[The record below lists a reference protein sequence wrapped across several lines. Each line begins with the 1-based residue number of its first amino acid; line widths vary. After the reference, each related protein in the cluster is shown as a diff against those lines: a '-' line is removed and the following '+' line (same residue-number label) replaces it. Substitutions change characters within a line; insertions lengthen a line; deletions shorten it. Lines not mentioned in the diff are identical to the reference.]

1 MTTVKQKITNANQRW
16 HLGRWAMG
24 FFGLLLLL
32 AVLSWAFLPGVVK
45 RIATEEVQQQ
55 IGRKLEM
62 TDIRFSPFRLAL
74 TIEGLSLYEADQRTP
89 AVKVKELVLNLSL
102 ASLFRQALIVD
113 EVRVTEP
120 YVHII
125 RTSGEGYGRYNFSDI
140 LDKIAAMPKSDSQAR
155 FSLANLQVADGKID
169 IDDKV
174 VKEQFKVEAL
184 QIGVP
189 FVSNFPNQVESFVE
203 PMLSAKVNGSNFVLK
218 GRARPFTNSL
228 DTSLAID
235 LDKLDLTQYLPY
247 VPVALPVQIQSAKLS
262 TKLDLIF
269 SRKNAHSE
277 LLLAG
282 DVHLDEVHVNDKTDA
297 PLLKLASLHA
307 QLKQVNVMT
316 AAASISKLE
325 LSAPEIW
332 LDINQQG
339 QLNWASLATPANA
352 STPAIP
358 AKDSKSNNKS
368 AIAPA
373 VAAVSAS
380 STAVSVA
387 KPVAAVQQ
395 LAELQLSKGMLH
407 FRDARHANPAQT
419 VNLKDISLTAR
430 GLSSATDAK
439 AAVFK
444 FALNGE
450 NDESLKLEGEMQPL
464 IGTAKAQLALSSWS
478 LATYQPL
485 LSNYLL
491 ASVSGKFDVNAQLQV
506 QKGLVQVDDLGMK
519 LSQFAIKPKSVDD
532 GSFNLKALTV
542 DKLTL
547 NMESKQVNIGSVL
560 FDGLVTD
567 VRRDEQ
573 AVLNLKKWLKS
584 SAGTSS
590 ISSSASGTSNSSTS
604 VTPTAPV
611 ADIATASKAG
621 TTATAVWKVNLASL
635 DFKDSAVSFNDK
647 FMSPE
652 VKIKLDAFNLH
663 VEKLSS
669 DMSQP
674 VKMNLVTNIG
684 KKSRLSLDAT
694 ASAQLKSISLNLD
707 GQGLPVSALFP
718 YVSPYVNAALTRG
731 RADIKGKLNLNNVL
745 DNSRQINYEGMLA
758 LNDFHLLENGADE
771 DFLEWKNIAMEG
783 ISAQIGG
790 DKQLVTLK
798 KLALNDFYA
807 RAILSAKGKL
817 NIQTILS
824 TKKADAEE
832 GDAAL
837 SAVSAVPATPVAQAD
852 DAAAK
857 PVTSKTATTTIV
869 TVPLPAKPEKANPVV
884 IRIAQTTLKGGNVNF
899 TDNFVKPNYSANL
912 TGVAGTIGAIA
923 SDNPQPAT
931 IELTGKVDDD
941 APLVISGTLNPL
953 SNPVFMDVKA
963 STNGLELTRLTPYA
977 AKYAGYVIEK
987 GKLSMQVAYRI
998 ENQQLQAENDVRL
1011 DQLTFGER
1019 VESPTATKLPVMLA
1033 VALLR
1038 DNQGRIAINLP
1049 ITGSLSDPQFSVGG
1063 IIFKVFVNIITKAVT
1078 SPFALLGS
1086 MFGGGEELAYTEF
1099 LPGQTSLTPA
1109 ATAKLDNLAKA
1120 LKNRSGLKLDIIGR
1134 VEPATDSDGIRQILL
1149 LQKMREL
1156 KWKDVHQKD
1165 RTVKKDDIVI
1175 TDAEK
1180 ARYVEE
1186 VYQAEKFT
1194 KPRNAI
1200 GMAKTLPTAEAE
1212 KMILANTQ
1220 VTPDALRSLAQ
1231 KRADAVRDYLEDV
1244 SGVERERLFLI
1255 APKLS
1260 ADGIKD
1266 KGSPN
1271 RVDFSLK

>member
-1 MTTVKQKITNANQRW
+1 MTTVKQKMTNAIQRW
-16 HLGRWAMG
+16 HLGRWATG
-24 FFGLLLLL
+24 FVGLLLLL
-32 AVLSWAFLPGVVK
+32 AALSWAFLPGLVR

-55 IGRKLEM
+55 IGRKLDM
-62 TDIRFSPFRLAL
+62 GDIRFSPFRLAL
-74 TIEGLSLYEADQRTP
+74 TIEDLNLYEADQRTP

-102 ASLFRQALIVD
+102 ASVFRQALIVD

-125 RTSGEGYGRYNFSDI
+125 RSAGEGYGRYNFSDV
-140 LDKIAAMPKSDSQAR
+140 LDKIAAMPKSDSHAR
-155 FSLANLQVADGKID
+155 FSLANLQVAGGRID

-174 VKEQFKVEAL
+174 VNEQFKVEAL

-247 VPVALPVQIQSAKLS
+247 VPVALPVQIKNAKLS

-269 SRKNAHSE
+269 SRKNTHPE

-282 DVHLDEVHVNDKTDA
+282 DVHLDELHVTDKSDA
-297 PLLKLASLHA
+297 PLLKLGSLHA
-307 QLKQVNVMT
+307 QIKQVNVMT

-339 QLNWASLATPANA
+339 QLNWASLATPA
-352 STPAIP
+352 IP
-358 AKDSKSNNKS
+358 PKDGKSNNKS
-368 AIAPA
+368 AVAPV
-373 VAAVSAS
+373 VAASAAS
-380 STAVSVA
+380 SPAVSVT
-387 KPVAAVQQ
+387 KPVAALQQ
-395 LAELQLSKGMLH
+395 LAELQLSKGILH
-407 FRDARHANPAQT
+407 FRDAKHANPAQT
-419 VNLKDISLTAR
+419 VNLKDISLTAH
-430 GLSSATDAK
+430 GLSSAADAK
-439 AAVFK
+439 AAAFK

-464 IGTAKAQLALSSWS
+464 IGTVKAQLALSSWS

-491 ASVSGKFDVNAQLQV
+491 ASVSGKFDMNAQLQV

-584 SAGTSS
+584 STGA
-590 ISSSASGTSNSSTS
+590 STS
-604 VTPTAPV
+604 VSTAAPATVDSAASTTSAAANSNNAAAV
-611 ADIATASKAG
+611 AT
-621 TTATAVWKVNLASL
+621 WKVYLASL

-647 FMSPE
+647 SMSPE
-652 VKIKLDAFNLH
+652 VKLKLDAFNLH
-663 VEKLSS
+663 AEKLSS

-674 VKMNLVTNIG
+674 VKMTLQTNIG
-684 KKSRLSLDAT
+684 KKSKLSLDAT
-694 ASAQLKSISLNLD
+694 ASAQLKNITMNLD

-718 YVSPYVNAALTRG
+718 YVSPYVNAELTRG
-731 RADIKGKLNLNNVL
+731 RADIKGKLNLNNIL
-745 DNSRQINYEGMLA
+745 DSNRQINYEGVLA

-771 DFLEWKNIAMEG
+771 DFLEWKNISMDG
-783 ISAQIGG
+783 LSAQIGG

-824 TKKADAEE
+824 TKKADMED
-832 GDAAL
+832 GDSAAV
-837 SAVSAVPATPVAQAD
+837 APAAGQTTATAPAD
-852 DAAAK
+852 DATVK

-869 TVPLPAKPEKANPVV
+869 TVPLPAKPEKSNPVV
-884 IRIAQTTLKGGNVNF
+884 IRVSQTTLRGGNINF

-931 IELTGKVDDD
+931 IELNGKVDDD

-963 STNGLELTRLTPYA
+963 SANGLELTRLTPYA

-987 GKLSMQVAYRI
+987 GKLSMQVSYRI

-1019 VESPTATKLPVMLA
+1019 VDSPTATKLPVMLA

-1063 IIFKVFVNIITKAVT
+1063 IIFKVFMNVITKAVT

-1109 ATAKLDNLAKA
+1109 ATTKLDNLAKA
-1120 LKNRSGLKLDIIGR
+1120 LKNRSSLKLDIIGR
-1134 VEPATDSDGIRQILL
+1134 VEPATDADGIRQILL

-1175 TDAEK
+1175 TEAEK
-1180 ARYVEE
+1180 AKYVEE

-1194 KPRNAI
+1194 KPRNPI

-1220 VTPDALRSLAQ
+1220 VTPEALRSLAQ

-1255 APKLS
+1255 APKLN

>member
-1 MTTVKQKITNANQRW
+1 MTTIKQKITNANQRR
-16 HLGRWAMG
+16 HLGRWAA
-24 FFGLLLLL
+24 GLVGLVLLL
-32 AVLSWAFLPGVVK
+32 AALSWAFLPGIVK
-45 RIATEEVQQQ
+45 RIAAEQVQQQ
-55 IGRKLEM
+55 IGRKLDM
-62 TDIRFSPFRLAL
+62 TDIRFSPFKLAL
-74 TIEGLSLYEADQRTP
+74 TIEGLTLYEADQRTA
-89 AVKVKELVLNLSL
+89 AVKVKELVLNLSV

-113 EVRVTEP
+113 EVKLTEP

-125 RTSGEGYGRYNFSDI
+125 RTPGEGYGRYNYSDI
-140 LDKIAAMPKSDSQAR
+140 LEKIAAMPKSESTTR
-155 FSLANLQVADGKID
+155 FSLANLQLAGGRIE

-174 VKEQFKVEAL
+174 VNEQFKIEAL

-203 PMLSAKVNGSNFVLK
+203 PLLSVRVNGSNFVLK

-247 VPVALPVQIQSAKLS
+247 VPVALPVQIQNAKLS

-269 SRKNAHSE
+269 SRKNAHAE

-282 DVHLDEVHVNDKTDA
+282 DVNLDDLHVNDKSDA
-297 PLLKLASLHA
+297 PLLKLGSLHA
-307 QLKQVNVMT
+307 QIKQVNVMT

-325 LSAPEIW
+325 LTSPEIW

-339 QLNWASLATPANA
+339 QLNWASLAAPAN
-352 STPAIP
+352 P
-358 AKDSKSNNKS
+358 AKDGKANNKNTAVSTVAS
-368 AIAPA
+368 ASA
-373 VAAVSAS
+373 SAS
-380 STAVSVA
+380 SSAASMA
-387 KPVAAVQQ
+387 KPVTVLQQ
-395 LAELQLSKGMLH
+395 LAELQLSKGIVH
-407 FRDARHANPAQT
+407 FRDAKHANPAQT
-419 VNLKDISLTAR
+419 VNLKDISFSAH
-430 GLSSATDAK
+430 GLSSSADAK
-439 AAVFK
+439 AAPFK
-444 FALNGE
+444 LALSGE
-450 NDESLKLEGEMQPL
+450 NDESLKLEGEMQAL
-464 IGTAKAQLALSSWS
+464 AGTLKAQLALSSWS

-519 LSQFAIKPKSVDD
+519 LSQFAIKPKSADD
-532 GSFNLKALTV
+532 GIFNLKALTL

-547 NMESKQVNIGSVL
+547 NMESRQVNIGSIL

-567 VRRDEQ
+567 VLRDEQ
-573 AVLNLKKWLKS
+573 AVLNFKKWLKS
-584 SAGTSS
+584 GAGTNQAAPEVASS
-590 ISSSASGTSNSSTS
+590 NAAS
-604 VTPTAPV
+604 
-611 ADIATASKAG
+611 TASAP
-621 TTATAVWKVNLASL
+621 AWKVNLASL

-647 FMSPE
+647 SMSPE
-652 VKIKLDAFNLH
+652 VKIRLDGFNLH
-663 VEKLSS
+663 AEKLSS
-669 DMSQP
+669 DMSQA
-674 VKMNLVTNIG
+674 VKMTLQTNIG
-684 KKSRLSLDAT
+684 KKSKLILDAT
-694 ASAQLKSISLNLD
+694 ASSQLKNISMNLD

-731 RADIKGKLNLNNVL
+731 RADIKGKLNLTNVL
-745 DNSRQINYEGMLA
+745 DSSRQINYEGMLA
-758 LNDFHLLENGADE
+758 LNDFHLLENGAEE
-771 DFLEWKNIAMEG
+771 DFLEWKNISMDG

-790 DKQLVTLK
+790 DKQLVNLK

-832 GDAAL
+832 AE
-837 SAVSAVPATPVAQAD
+837 ATAQATQAD
-852 DAAAK
+852 DAAKA
-857 PVTSKTATTTIV
+857 VTSKTATSTIV
-869 TVPLPAKPEKANPVV
+869 TVPLPAKVEKANPLA
-884 IRIAQTTLKGGNVNF
+884 IRIAQTTLKGGNINF
-899 TDNFVKPNYSANL
+899 TDNFVKPNYTANL

-923 SDNPQPAT
+923 SDNPQPAS

-941 APLVISGTLNPL
+941 APLLISGALNPL
-953 SNPVFMDVKA
+953 SNPIFMDVKA
-963 STNGLELTRLTPYA
+963 SANGLELTRLTPYA

-987 GKLSMQVAYRI
+987 GKLSMQVSYRI

-1011 DQLTFGER
+1011 DQLTFGEK
-1019 VESPTATKLPVMLA
+1019 VDSPTATKLPVMLA

-1038 DNQGRIAINLP
+1038 DNQGRININLP

-1063 IIFKVFVNIITKAVT
+1063 IIFKVFMNVITKAVT

-1099 LPGQTSLTPA
+1099 LPGQTSLTPE

-1120 LKNRSGLKLDIIGR
+1120 LKSRSALKLDIIGR

-1165 RTVKKDDIVI
+1165 RTIKKEEIVI
-1175 TDAEK
+1175 TDTEK
-1180 ARYVEE
+1180 AKYVEE

-1200 GMAKTLPTAEAE
+1200 GLAKTLPTAEAE

-1231 KRADAVRDYLEDV
+1231 KRADNVRDYLEDV
-1244 SGVERERLFLI
+1244 SGIERERLFLI
-1255 APKLS
+1255 APRLN

-1266 KGSPN
+1266 KGSPS

>member
-1 MTTVKQKITNANQRW
+1 MTTIKQKITNASQRW
-16 HLGRWAMG
+16 HLGRWAA
-24 FFGLLLLL
+24 GLVGLVLLL
-32 AVLSWAFLPGVVK
+32 AALSWAFLPGVVK
-45 RIATEEVQQQ
+45 RIAAEQVQQQ
-55 IGRKLEM
+55 IGRKLDM
-62 TDIRFSPFRLAL
+62 TDIRFSPFKLAL
-74 TIEGLSLYEADQRTP
+74 TIEGLTLYEADQRTA

-102 ASLFRQALIVD
+102 ASVFRQALIVD
-113 EVRVTEP
+113 EVKLTEP

-125 RTSGEGYGRYNFSDI
+125 RTPGEGYGRYNYSDI
-140 LDKIAAMPKSDSQAR
+140 LEKIAAMPKSESTTR
-155 FSLANLQVADGKID
+155 FSLANLQLAGGRIE

-174 VKEQFKVEAL
+174 VNEQFKIEAL

-203 PMLSAKVNGSNFVLK
+203 PLLSAKVNGSNFVLK

-247 VPVALPVQIQSAKLS
+247 VPVALPVQIQNVKLS

-269 SRKNAHSE
+269 SRKNAHAE

-282 DVHLDEVHVNDKTDA
+282 DVNLDDLHVNDKSDA
-297 PLLKLASLHA
+297 PLLKLGSLHA
-307 QLKQVNVMT
+307 QIKQVNVMT

-325 LSAPEIW
+325 LTSPEIW

-339 QLNWASLATPANA
+339 QLNWASLAAPAN
-352 STPAIP
+352 P
-358 AKDSKSNNKS
+358 AKDGKANSKNT
-368 AIAPA
+368 AVPA
-373 VAAVSAS
+373 VASASASAS
-380 STAVSVA
+380 SSAANAA
-387 KPVAAVQQ
+387 KPVTVLQQ
-395 LAELQLSKGMLH
+395 LAELQLSKGIVH
-407 FRDARHANPAQT
+407 FRDAKHANPAQM
-419 VNLKDISLTAR
+419 VNLKEISFSAH
-430 GLSSATDAK
+430 GLSSSTDAK
-439 AAVFK
+439 AAPFK
-444 FALNGE
+444 LALSGE
-450 NDESLKLEGEMQPL
+450 NDESLKLEGEVQAL
-464 IGTAKAQLALSSWS
+464 AGTLKAQLALNSWS

-519 LSQFAIKPKSVDD
+519 LSQFAIKPKSADD
-532 GSFNLKALTV
+532 GIFNLKALTL

-547 NMESKQVNIGSVL
+547 NMESRQVNIGSIL

-567 VRRDEQ
+567 VLRDEQ
-573 AVLNLKKWLKS
+573 AVLNFKKWLKS
-584 SAGTSS
+584 GAGT
-590 ISSSASGTSNSSTS
+590 NQ
-604 VTPTAPV
+604 TAPEV
-611 ADIATASKAG
+611 TGNNAASTASAP
-621 TTATAVWKVNLASL
+621 AWKVNLASL

-647 FMSPE
+647 SMSPE
-652 VKIKLDAFNLH
+652 VKIRLDGFNLH
-663 VEKLSS
+663 AEKLSS
-669 DMSQP
+669 DMSQA
-674 VKMNLVTNIG
+674 VKMTLQTNIG
-684 KKSRLSLDAT
+684 KKSKLILDAT
-694 ASAQLKSISLNLD
+694 ASSQLKNISMNLD

-731 RADIKGKLNLNNVL
+731 RADIKGKLNLTNVL
-745 DNSRQINYEGMLA
+745 DSSRQINYEGMLA
-758 LNDFHLLENGADE
+758 LNDFHLLENGAEE
-771 DFLEWKNIAMEG
+771 DFLEWKNISMDG

-790 DKQLVTLK
+790 DKQLVNLK

-832 GDAAL
+832 AE
-837 SAVSAVPATPVAQAD
+837 ATAHATQAD
-852 DAAAK
+852 DAAKA
-857 PVTSKTATTTIV
+857 VTSKTATSTIV
-869 TVPLPAKPEKANPVV
+869 TVPLPAKVEKANSVA
-884 IRIAQTTLKGGNVNF
+884 IRIAQTTLKGGNINF
-899 TDNFVKPNYSANL
+899 TDNFVKPNYTANL

-923 SDNPQPAT
+923 SDNPQPAS

-941 APLVISGTLNPL
+941 APLLISGALNPL
-953 SNPVFMDVKA
+953 SNPIFMDVKA
-963 STNGLELTRLTPYA
+963 SANGLELTRLTPYA

-987 GKLSMQVAYRI
+987 GKLSMQVSYRI

-1011 DQLTFGER
+1011 DQLTFGEK
-1019 VESPTATKLPVMLA
+1019 VDSPTATKLPVMLA

-1038 DNQGRIAINLP
+1038 DNQGRININLP

-1063 IIFKVFVNIITKAVT
+1063 IIFKVFMNVITKAVT

-1099 LPGQTSLTPA
+1099 LAGQTILTPE

-1120 LKNRSGLKLDIIGR
+1120 LKSRSALKLDIIGR

-1165 RTVKKDDIVI
+1165 RTIKKEDIVI

-1180 ARYVEE
+1180 AKYVEE

-1200 GMAKTLPTAEAE
+1200 GLAKTLPTAEAE

-1231 KRADAVRDYLEDV
+1231 KRADNVRDYLEDV
-1244 SGVERERLFLI
+1244 SGIERERLFLI
-1255 APKLS
+1255 APRLN

-1266 KGSPN
+1266 KGSPS

>member
-1 MTTVKQKITNANQRW
+1 MTIIRQKITNASQRW
-16 HLGRWAMG
+16 HLGRWAA
-24 FFGLLLLL
+24 GLVGLVLLL
-32 AVLSWAFLPGVVK
+32 AALSWAFLPGVVK
-45 RIATEEVQQQ
+45 RIAAEQVQQQ
-55 IGRKLEM
+55 IGRKLDM
-62 TDIRFSPFRLAL
+62 ADIRFSPFKLAL
-74 TIEGLSLYEADQRTP
+74 TIEGLTLYEADQRTP
-89 AVKVKELVLNLSL
+89 AVKARELVLNLSL

-125 RTSGEGYGRYNFSDI
+125 RTPGEGYGRYNYSDI
-140 LDKIAAMPKSDSQAR
+140 LEKIAVMPKSESTTR
-155 FSLANLQVADGKID
+155 FSLANLQLASGRIE

-174 VKEQFKVEAL
+174 VNEQFKIEAL

-203 PMLSAKVNGSNFVLK
+203 PLLSAKVNGSNFVLK

-247 VPVALPVQIQSAKLS
+247 VPVALPVKVQNAKLS

-269 SRKNAHSE
+269 SRKNAHAE

-282 DVHLDEVHVNDKTDA
+282 DVNLDDLHVNDKSDA
-297 PLLKLASLHA
+297 PLLKLGSLHA
-307 QLKQVNVMT
+307 QIKQVNVMT

-325 LSAPEIW
+325 LTSPEIW

-339 QLNWASLATPANA
+339 QLNWASLATPPA
-352 STPAIP
+352 SATPS
-358 AKDSKSNNKS
+358 KDSKTNTKNKAVPVTGSTAS
-368 AIAPA
+368 A
-373 VAAVSAS
+373 AS
-380 STAVSVA
+380 STAVSTA
-387 KPVAAVQQ
+387 KPVAALQQ
-395 LAELQLSKGMLH
+395 LAELQLSKGILH
-407 FRDARHANPAQT
+407 FRDAKHANPAQT
-419 VNLKDISLTAR
+419 INLKDISLSAR
-430 GLSSATDAK
+430 GLSSAADAK

-444 FALNGE
+444 FALSGE
-450 NDESLKLEGEMQPL
+450 NDESLKLEGETQPL
-464 IGTAKAQLALSSWS
+464 NGTVKAQLALSSWS

-485 LSNYLL
+485 LNNYLL

-519 LSQFAIKPKSVDD
+519 LSQFAIKPKSADD
-532 GSFNLKALTV
+532 GSFNLKALAI

-547 NMESKQVNIGSVL
+547 SMENRQVNIGSVL
-560 FDGLVTD
+560 FDGLVSD

-573 AVLNLKKWLKS
+573 AVLNFKKWLKS
-584 SAGTSS
+584 GAGTNQ
-590 ISSSASGTSNSSTS
+590 AAPEVAGSN
-604 VTPTAPV
+604 VANAATAP
-611 ADIATASKAG
+611 A
-621 TTATAVWKVNLASL
+621 WKFNLASL

-647 FMSPE
+647 SMSPE
-652 VKIKLDAFNLH
+652 VKIRLDGFNLH
-663 VEKLSS
+663 AEKLNS
-669 DMSQP
+669 DMSQA
-674 VKMNLVTNIG
+674 VKMTLQTNIG
-684 KKSRLSLDAT
+684 KKSKLSLDAT
-694 ASAQLKSISLNLD
+694 ASSQLKNISMNLD

-731 RADIKGKLNLNNVL
+731 RADIRGKLNLINVL
-745 DNSRQINYEGMLA
+745 DSSRQINYEGMLA
-758 LNDFHLLENGADE
+758 LNDFHLLENGAEE
-771 DFLEWKNIAMEG
+771 DFLEWKNISMDG
-783 ISAQIGG
+783 VSAQIGG
-790 DKQLVTLK
+790 DKQLVNLK

-832 GDAAL
+832 AE
-837 SAVSAVPATPVAQAD
+837 ATAQATQAD
-852 DAAAK
+852 DAAKA
-857 PVTSKTATTTIV
+857 VTSKTATSTIV
-869 TVPLPAKPEKANPVV
+869 TVPLPAKVEKANPLA
-884 IRIAQTTLKGGNVNF
+884 IRIAQTTLKGGNINF
-899 TDNFVKPNYSANL
+899 TDNFVKPNYTANL

-953 SNPVFMDVKA
+953 SNPIFMDVKA
-963 STNGLELTRLTPYA
+963 SANGLELTRLTPYA
-977 AKYAGYVIEK
+977 AKYAGYAIEK
-987 GKLSMQVAYRI
+987 GKLSMQVSYRI

-1019 VESPTATKLPVMLA
+1019 VDSPTATKLPVMLA

-1038 DNQGRIAINLP
+1038 DNQGRININLP
-1049 ITGSLSDPQFSVGG
+1049 ISGSLSDPQFSVGG
-1063 IIFKVFVNIITKAVT
+1063 IIFKVFMNVITKAVT

-1099 LPGQTSLTPA
+1099 LPGQTSLTPE

-1120 LKNRSGLKLDIIGR
+1120 LKNRSALKLDIIGR
-1134 VEPATDSDGIRQILL
+1134 VEPATDGDGIRQLLL

-1165 RTVKKDDIVI
+1165 RTVKKEDIVI
-1175 TDAEK
+1175 SDTEK
-1180 ARYVEE
+1180 AKYIEE

-1200 GMAKTLPTAEAE
+1200 GLAKTLPTAEAE

-1231 KRADAVRDYLEDV
+1231 KRADNVRDYLEDV

-1255 APKLS
+1255 APKLN

>member
-1 MTTVKQKITNANQRW
+1 MTTIKQKITNANQRW
-16 HLGRWAMG
+16 HLGRWAA
-24 FFGLLLLL
+24 GLVGLVLLL
-32 AVLSWAFLPGVVK
+32 AALSWAFLPGVVK
-45 RIATEEVQQQ
+45 RIAAEQVQQQ
-55 IGRKLEM
+55 IGRKLDM
-62 TDIRFSPFRLAL
+62 ADIRFSPFKLAL
-74 TIEGLSLYEADQRTP
+74 TIEGLTLYEADQRTP
-89 AVKVKELVLNLSL
+89 AVKVRELVLNLSL
-102 ASLFRQALIVD
+102 ASAFRQALIVD
-113 EVRVTEP
+113 EVRLTEP

-125 RTSGEGYGRYNFSDI
+125 RTPGEGYGRYNYSDI
-140 LDKIAAMPKSDSQAR
+140 LEKIAAMPKSESTTR
-155 FSLANLQVADGKID
+155 FSLANLQLAGGRIE

-174 VKEQFKVEAL
+174 VNEQFKIEAL

-203 PMLSAKVNGSNFVLK
+203 PLLSAKVNGSNFVLK

-247 VPVALPVQIQSAKLS
+247 VPVALPVKVQNAKLS

-269 SRKNAHSE
+269 SRKNAHAE

-282 DVHLDEVHVNDKTDA
+282 DVNLDDLHVNDKSDA
-297 PLLKLASLHA
+297 PLLKLGSLHA
-307 QLKQVNVMT
+307 QIKQVNVMT

-325 LSAPEIW
+325 LTSPEIW

-339 QLNWASLATPANA
+339 QLNWASLTTPPAPATSSKVGKTNTKSKEVPVTA
-352 STPAIP
+352 STA
-358 AKDSKSNNKS
+358 S
-368 AIAPA
+368 
-373 VAAVSAS
+373 VAS
-380 STAVSVA
+380 STSVSAA
-387 KPVAAVQQ
+387 KPAAALQQ
-395 LAELQLSKGMLH
+395 LAELQLSKGILH
-407 FRDARHANPAQT
+407 FRDAKHANPAQT
-419 VNLKDISLTAR
+419 VNLKDISLNAR
-430 GLSSATDAK
+430 GLSSAADAK

-444 FALNGE
+444 FALSGE

-464 IGTAKAQLALSSWS
+464 NGTVKAQLALSAWS

-519 LSQFAIKPKSVDD
+519 LSQFAIKPKSADD

-547 NMESKQVNIGSVL
+547 NMESRQVNIGSVL

-567 VRRDEQ
+567 VRRDEK
-573 AVLNLKKWLKS
+573 AVLNLNKWLKS
-584 SAGTSS
+584 SANANVGTSATVPAVVDNVPA
-590 ISSSASGTSNSSTS
+590 SSAS
-604 VTPTAPV
+604 AV
-611 ADIATASKAG
+611 A
-621 TTATAVWKVNLASL
+621 TTDWKVKLSSL

-647 FMSPE
+647 SMSPE
-652 VKIKLDAFNLH
+652 VKLRLDAFNLH
-663 VEKLSS
+663 AEKLSS

-674 VKMNLVTNIG
+674 VRMTLQTNIG
-684 KKSRLSLDAT
+684 KKSKLSLDAT
-694 ASAQLKSISLNLD
+694 ANPQLKNIMVNLD
-707 GQGLPVSALFP
+707 GQALPVSALFP

-731 RADIKGKLNLNNVL
+731 RADIKGKLSLINAL
-745 DNSRQINYEGMLA
+745 DNNRQINYEGMLA
-758 LNDFHLLENGADE
+758 LNDFHLLENGAEE

-790 DKQLVTLK
+790 EKQLVTLK
-798 KLALNDFYA
+798 KLVLNDFYA
-807 RAILSAKGKL
+807 RAILSSKGKL

-832 GDAAL
+832 AEASVAA
-837 SAVSAVPATPVAQAD
+837 PTPVAQAD

-857 PVTSKTATTTIV
+857 PVISKTATTTIV
-869 TVPLPAKPEKANPVV
+869 TVPLPAKVEKTNPVV
-884 IRIAQTTLKGGNVNF
+884 IRVAQTTLSGGNINF
-899 TDNFVKPNYSANL
+899 TDNFVKPNYTANL

-923 SDNPQPAT
+923 SDNPQAAT

-953 SNPVFMDVKA
+953 SNPIFMDVKA
-963 STNGLELTRLTPYA
+963 SANGLELTRLTPYA
-977 AKYAGYVIEK
+977 AKYAGYIIEK
-987 GKLSMQVAYRI
+987 GKLSMQVSYRI

-1019 VESPTATKLPVMLA
+1019 VDSPTATKLPVMLA

-1038 DNQGRIAINLP
+1038 DNQGRISINLP

-1063 IIFKVFVNIITKAVT
+1063 IIFKVFMNVITKAVT

-1099 LPGQTSLTPA
+1099 LPGQTALTPA
-1109 ATAKLDNLAKA
+1109 TTAKLDSLAKA
-1120 LKNRSGLKLDIIGR
+1120 LKNRAGLKLDIIGR
-1134 VEPATDSDGIRQILL
+1134 VEPVSDADGIRQLL
-1149 LQKMREL
+1149 LMQKMREL
-1156 KWKDVHQKD
+1156 KWKEVHQKD
-1165 RTVKKDDIVI
+1165 RNIKKDDISI
-1175 TDAEK
+1175 SDAERAK
-1180 ARYVEE
+1180 YVED
-1186 VYQAEKFT
+1186 VYQAEKFI

-1200 GMAKTLPTAEAE
+1200 GLAKTLPTAEAE

-1244 SGVERERLFLI
+1244 AGIERDRLFLI
-1255 APKLS
+1255 APRLS
-1260 ADGIKD
+1260 SDGIKD

>member
-1 MTTVKQKITNANQRW
+1 MTTIKQKITNANQRW
-16 HLGRWAMG
+16 HLGRWAAG
-24 FFGLLLLL
+24 FAGLLLLL
-32 AVLSWAFLPGVVK
+32 IVLSWAFLPGIVK
-45 RIATEEVQQQ
+45 RIAAEQVQQQ
-55 IGRKLEM
+55 IGRKLDM
-62 TDIRFSPFRLAL
+62 VDIRFSPFKLAL
-74 TIEGLSLYEADQRTP
+74 TIEGLTLYEADQRTP
-89 AVKVKELVLNLSL
+89 AVKARELVLNLSL

-113 EVRVTEP
+113 EVKLTEP

-125 RTSGEGYGRYNFSDI
+125 RTPGEGYGRYNFSDI
-140 LDKIAAMPKSDSQAR
+140 LEKIAAMPKSESTTR
-155 FSLANLQVADGKID
+155 FSLANLQLAGGRIE

-174 VKEQFKVEAL
+174 VNEQFKIEAL

-203 PMLSAKVNGSNFVLK
+203 PLLSAKVNGANFVLK
-218 GRARPFTNSL
+218 GRAKPFTSSL

-247 VPVALPVQIQSAKLS
+247 IPVALPVQIQNAKLS

-269 SRKNAHSE
+269 SRKNAHPE

-282 DVHLDEVHVNDKTDA
+282 DVHLDELHVNDKSDA
-297 PLLKLASLHA
+297 PLLKLGSLHA
-307 QLKQVNVMT
+307 QIKQVNVMT

-339 QLNWASLATPANA
+339 QLNWASLAAPA
-352 STPAIP
+352 SP
-358 AKDSKSNNKS
+358 AKNGKANTKN
-368 AIAPA
+368 AAAPA
-373 VAAVSAS
+373 VSAVVGASASAS
-380 STAVSVA
+380 SSAAGVA
-387 KPVAAVQQ
+387 KPVTVLQQ
-395 LAELQLSKGMLH
+395 LAELQLSKGIVH
-407 FRDARHANPAQT
+407 FRDAKHANPAQT
-419 VNLKDISLTAR
+419 VNLKDISLTAH
-430 GLSSATDAK
+430 GLSSSADAK
-439 AAVFK
+439 AAPFK
-444 FALNGE
+444 LALSGE
-450 NDESLKLEGEMQPL
+450 NDESLKLEGDMQAL
-464 IGTAKAQLALSSWS
+464 AGTLKAQLALSSWS

-519 LSQFAIKPKSVDD
+519 LSQFAIKPKSADD
-532 GSFNLKALTV
+532 GSFNLKALAI

-547 NMESKQVNIGSVL
+547 SMENRQVNIGSVL
-560 FDGLVTD
+560 FDGLVSD

-573 AVLNLKKWLKS
+573 AVMNFKKWVKS
-584 SAGTSS
+584 GAGTNQA
-590 ISSSASGTSNSSTS
+590 ASETAGSN
-604 VTPTAPV
+604 A
-611 ADIATASKAG
+611 AS
-621 TTATAVWKVNLASL
+621 TATAPAWKVNLASL
-635 DFKDSAVSFNDK
+635 DFRDSAVSFNDK
-647 FMSPE
+647 SMSPE
-652 VKIKLDAFNLH
+652 VKIRLDGFNLH
-663 VEKLSS
+663 AEKLSS
-669 DMSQP
+669 DMSQA
-674 VKMNLVTNIG
+674 VKMTLQTNIG
-684 KKSRLSLDAT
+684 KKSKLSLDAS
-694 ASAQLKSISLNLD
+694 ASSQLKNINMNLD

-731 RADIKGKLNLNNVL
+731 RADIKGKLSLINVL
-745 DNSRQINYEGMLA
+745 DSSRQINYEGMLA
-758 LNDFHLLENGADE
+758 LNDFHLLENGAEE
-771 DFLEWKNIAMEG
+771 DFLEWKNISMDG

-790 DKQLVTLK
+790 DKQLVNLK

-832 GDAAL
+832 AEATQAAQ
-837 SAVSAVPATPVAQAD
+837 SD
-852 DAAAK
+852 DTAK
-857 PVTSKTATTTIV
+857 AVTSKTATSTIV
-869 TVPLPAKPEKANPVV
+869 TVPLPAKVEKANPVA
-884 IRIAQTTLKGGNVNF
+884 IRIAQTTLKGGNINF
-899 TDNFVKPNYSANL
+899 TDNFVKPNYTANL

-953 SNPVFMDVKA
+953 SNPIFMDVKA
-963 STNGLELTRLTPYA
+963 SANGLELTRLTPYA
-977 AKYAGYVIEK
+977 AKYAGYAIEK
-987 GKLSMQVAYRI
+987 GKLSMQVSYRI

-1019 VESPTATKLPVMLA
+1019 VDSPTATKLPVMLA

-1038 DNQGRIAINLP
+1038 DNQGRININLP
-1049 ITGSLSDPQFSVGG
+1049 ISGSLSDPQFSVGG
-1063 IIFKVFVNIITKAVT
+1063 IIFKVFMNVITKAVT

-1099 LPGQTSLTPA
+1099 LPGQTSLTPE

-1120 LKNRSGLKLDIIGR
+1120 LKNRSALKLDIIGR
-1134 VEPATDSDGIRQILL
+1134 VEPATDGDGIRQLLL

-1165 RTVKKDDIVI
+1165 RTVKKEDIVI
-1175 TDAEK
+1175 SDTEK
-1180 ARYVEE
+1180 AKYIEE

-1200 GMAKTLPTAEAE
+1200 GLAKTLPTAEAE

-1231 KRADAVRDYLEDV
+1231 KRADNVRDYLEDV

-1255 APKLS
+1255 APKLN

>member
-1 MTTVKQKITNANQRW
+1 MTTIKQKITNANQRW
-16 HLGRWAMG
+16 HLGRWAA
-24 FFGLLLLL
+24 GLAGLVLLL
-32 AVLSWAFLPGVVK
+32 AALSWAFLPGVVK
-45 RIATEEVQQQ
+45 RIAAEQVQQQ
-55 IGRKLEM
+55 IGRKLDM
-62 TDIRFSPFRLAL
+62 TDIRFSPFKLAL
-74 TIEGLSLYEADQRTP
+74 TIEGLTLYEADQRTA

-102 ASLFRQALIVD
+102 ASVFRQALIVD
-113 EVRVTEP
+113 EVKLTEP

-125 RTSGEGYGRYNFSDI
+125 RTPGEGYGRYNFSDI
-140 LDKIAAMPKSDSQAR
+140 LEKIAAMPKSESTAR
-155 FSLANLQVADGKID
+155 FSLANLQLAGGRIE

-174 VKEQFKVEAL
+174 VNEQFKIEAL

-203 PMLSAKVNGSNFVLK
+203 PLLSAKVNGANFVLK

-247 VPVALPVQIQSAKLS
+247 VPVALPVQIQNAKLS

-269 SRKNAHSE
+269 SRKNAHAE

-282 DVHLDEVHVNDKTDA
+282 DVHLDELHIYDKADA
-297 PLLKLASLHA
+297 PLLKLGSLHA
-307 QLKQVNVMT
+307 QIKQVNVMT

-325 LSAPEIW
+325 LSSPEIW

-339 QLNWASLATPANA
+339 QLNWASLAAPT
-352 STPAIP
+352 SP
-358 AKDSKSNNKS
+358 AKDGKANNKNT
-368 AIAPA
+368 AVPA
-373 VAAVSAS
+373 VASASASAS
-380 STAVSVA
+380 SSAANVA
-387 KPVAAVQQ
+387 KPVTVLQQ
-395 LAELQLSKGMLH
+395 LAELQLSKGIVH
-407 FRDARHANPAQT
+407 FRDAKHANPAQT
-419 VNLKDISLTAR
+419 VNLKEISFSAH
-430 GLSSATDAK
+430 GLSSSADAK
-439 AAVFK
+439 AAPFK
-444 FALNGE
+444 LALSGE
-450 NDESLKLEGEMQPL
+450 NDESLKLEGEMQAL
-464 IGTAKAQLALSSWS
+464 AGTLKAQLALSSWS

-519 LSQFAIKPKSVDD
+519 LSQFAIKPKSADD
-532 GSFNLKALTV
+532 GIFNLKALAI

-547 NMESKQVNIGSVL
+547 NMESRQINIGSIL
-560 FDGLVTD
+560 FDSLVTD
-567 VRRDEQ
+567 VLRDEQ
-573 AVLNLKKWLKS
+573 AVLNFKKWFKS
-584 SAGTSS
+584 GAGTNQAAPEVAGGNA
-590 ISSSASGTSNSSTS
+590 AS
-604 VTPTAPV
+604 
-611 ADIATASKAG
+611 
-621 TTATAVWKVNLASL
+621 TATAPAWKVNLASL

-647 FMSPE
+647 SMSPE
-652 VKIKLDAFNLH
+652 VKIRLDGFNLH
-663 VEKLSS
+663 AEKLSS
-669 DMSQP
+669 DMSQA
-674 VKMNLVTNIG
+674 VKMTLQTNIG
-684 KKSRLSLDAT
+684 KKSKLILDAT
-694 ASAQLKSISLNLD
+694 ASSQLKNISMNMD

-731 RADIKGKLNLNNVL
+731 RADIKGKLNLTNVL
-745 DNSRQINYEGMLA
+745 DSSRQINYEGMLA
-758 LNDFHLLENGADE
+758 LNDFHLLENGAEE
-771 DFLEWKNIAMEG
+771 DFLEWKNISMDG

-832 GDAAL
+832 AE
-837 SAVSAVPATPVAQAD
+837 ATAQATQAD
-852 DAAAK
+852 DAAKA
-857 PVTSKTATTTIV
+857 VTSKTATSTIV
-869 TVPLPAKPEKANPVV
+869 TVPLPAKVEKANPLA
-884 IRIAQTTLKGGNVNF
+884 IRIAQTTLKGGNINF
-899 TDNFVKPNYSANL
+899 TDNFVKPNYTANL

-923 SDNPQPAT
+923 SDNPQPAS

-941 APLVISGTLNPL
+941 APLLISGALNPL
-953 SNPVFMDVKA
+953 SNPIFMDVKA
-963 STNGLELTRLTPYA
+963 SANGLELTRLTPYA

-987 GKLSMQVAYRI
+987 GKLSMQVSYRI

-1011 DQLTFGER
+1011 DQLTFGEK
-1019 VESPTATKLPVMLA
+1019 VDSPTATKLPVMLA

-1038 DNQGRIAINLP
+1038 DNQGRININLP

-1063 IIFKVFVNIITKAVT
+1063 IIFKVFMNVITKAVT

-1099 LPGQTSLTPA
+1099 LPGQTSLTPE

-1120 LKNRSGLKLDIIGR
+1120 LKNRSALKLDIIGR

-1156 KWKDVHQKD
+1156 KWKNVHQKD
-1165 RTVKKDDIVI
+1165 RTIKKEDIVI
-1175 TDAEK
+1175 TEAEK
-1180 ARYVEE
+1180 AKYVEE

-1200 GMAKTLPTAEAE
+1200 GLAKTLPTAEAE

-1231 KRADAVRDYLEDV
+1231 KRADNVRDYLEDV
-1244 SGVERERLFLI
+1244 SGIERERLFLI
-1255 APKLS
+1255 APRLN

-1266 KGSPN
+1266 KGSPT

>member
-1 MTTVKQKITNANQRW
+1 MTTIKQKITNANQSW
-16 HLGRWAMG
+16 HLGRWAA
-24 FFGLLLLL
+24 GLVGLVFLL
-32 AVLSWAFLPGVVK
+32 AALSWVFLPGIVK
-45 RIATEEVQQQ
+45 RVAAEQVQQQ
-55 IGRKLEM
+55 IGRKLDM
-62 TDIRFSPFRLAL
+62 ADIRFSPFKLAL
-74 TIEGLSLYEADQRTP
+74 TIDGLTLYEADQRTP
-89 AVKVKELVLNLSL
+89 AVKVRELVLNLSL

-113 EVRVTEP
+113 EVMLTEP

-125 RTSGEGYGRYNFSDI
+125 RTPGEGYGRYNFSDI
-140 LDKIAAMPKSDSQAR
+140 LEKIAAMPKSESTAR
-155 FSLANLQVADGKID
+155 FSLANLQLAGGRIE

-174 VKEQFKVEAL
+174 VNEQFKIEAL

-218 GRARPFTNSL
+218 GRAKPFTNSL

-247 VPVALPVQIQSAKLS
+247 VPVALPVQIQNAKLS

-269 SRKNAHSE
+269 SRKNAHAE

-282 DVHLDEVHVNDKTDA
+282 DVHLDELHVNDKSDA
-297 PLLKLASLHA
+297 PLLKLVSLHA
-307 QLKQVNVMT
+307 QIKQVNVMT

-325 LSAPEIW
+325 LSSPEIW

-339 QLNWASLATPANA
+339 QLNWASLVTPATP
-352 STPAIP
+352 P
-358 AKDSKSNNKS
+358 KDSKSNNKS
-368 AIAPA
+368 AVNKNSVTPV
-373 VAAVSAS
+373 VATASSAAS
-380 STAVSVA
+380 STAVSAA
-387 KPVAAVQQ
+387 KPVAALQQ
-395 LAELQLSKGMLH
+395 LAELQLSKGVLH
-407 FRDARHANPAQT
+407 FRDTKHANPAQT

-430 GLSSATDAK
+430 GLSSAADAK
-439 AAVFK
+439 AAAFK
-444 FALNGE
+444 FALSGE

-464 IGTAKAQLALSSWS
+464 RGTVKAQLALSSWS

-491 ASVSGKFDVNAQLQV
+491 ASVSGKFDANAQLQV

-519 LSQFAIKPKSVDD
+519 LSQFAIKPKSADD
-532 GSFNLKALTV
+532 GSFNLKALIV

-547 NMESKQVNIGSVL
+547 NMESRQVNIGSVL

-573 AVLNLKKWLKS
+573 SVLNLKKWLKS
-584 SAGTSS
+584 SASS
-590 ISSSASGTSNSSTS
+590 YTSTS
-604 VTPTAPV
+604 AAAPAAVDSAVASAVTSA
-611 ADIATASKAG
+611 AT
-621 TTATAVWKVNLASL
+621 TTSIPVWKINLSSL

-647 FMSPE
+647 SMSPE
-652 VKIKLDAFNLH
+652 VKLKLAAFNLH
-663 VEKLSS
+663 AEKLSS

-674 VKMNLVTNIG
+674 VKMTLQTNIG
-684 KKSRLSLDAT
+684 KKSKLSLDAT
-694 ASAQLKSISLNLD
+694 ASSQLKNISMNLD

-731 RADIKGKLNLNNVL
+731 RVDIKGKLNLNNVL
-745 DNSRQINYEGMLA
+745 DSNRQINYEGMLA
-758 LNDFHLLENGADE
+758 LNDFHLLENGAEE
-771 DFLEWKNIAMEG
+771 DFLEWKNIAMDG

-824 TKKADAEE
+824 STKKADAEE
-832 GDAAL
+832 AEAA
-837 SAVSAVPATPVAQAD
+837 ATATSPVAQAD

-857 PVTSKTATTTIV
+857 AVTSKTATTNIV
-869 TVPLPAKPEKANPVV
+869 TVPLPAKPEKNNPVV
-884 IRIAQTTLKGGNVNF
+884 IRIAQTTLKGGNINF
-899 TDNFVKPNYSANL
+899 TDNFVKPNYTANL

-941 APLVISGTLNPL
+941 APLVISGSLNPL
-953 SNPVFMDVKA
+953 ASPMFMDVKA
-963 STNGLELTRLTPYA
+963 SANGLELTRLTPYA

-987 GKLSMQVAYRI
+987 GKLSMQVSYRI

-1019 VESPTATKLPVMLA
+1019 VDSPTATKLPVMLA

-1063 IIFKVFVNIITKAVT
+1063 IIFKVFMNVITKAVT

-1109 ATAKLDNLAKA
+1109 ATAKLDSLAKA
-1120 LKNRSGLKLDIIGR
+1120 LKNRSALKLDIIGR
-1134 VEPATDSDGIRQILL
+1134 VEPATDADGIRQILL

-1165 RTVKKDDIVI
+1165 RTIKKEDIVI

-1180 ARYVEE
+1180 AKYVEE

-1200 GMAKTLPTAEAE
+1200 GLAKTLPTAEAE

-1231 KRADAVRDYLEDV
+1231 KRSDTVRDYLEDV
-1244 SGVERERLFLI
+1244 SGIERERLFLI
-1255 APKLS
+1255 APRLN

>member
-1 MTTVKQKITNANQRW
+1 
-16 HLGRWAMG
+16 
-24 FFGLLLLL
+24 
-32 AVLSWAFLPGVVK
+32 
-45 RIATEEVQQQ
+45 
-55 IGRKLEM
+55 
-62 TDIRFSPFRLAL
+62 
-74 TIEGLSLYEADQRTP
+74 
-89 AVKVKELVLNLSL
+89 
-102 ASLFRQALIVD
+102 
-113 EVRVTEP
+113 
-120 YVHII
+120 
-125 RTSGEGYGRYNFSDI
+125 
-140 LDKIAAMPKSDSQAR
+140 
-155 FSLANLQVADGKID
+155 
-169 IDDKV
+169 
-174 VKEQFKVEAL
+174 
-184 QIGVP
+184 
-189 FVSNFPNQVESFVE
+189 
-203 PMLSAKVNGSNFVLK
+203 
-218 GRARPFTNSL
+218 
-228 DTSLAID
+228 
-235 LDKLDLTQYLPY
+235 
-247 VPVALPVQIQSAKLS
+247 
-262 TKLDLIF
+262 
-269 SRKNAHSE
+269 
-277 LLLAG
+277 
-282 DVHLDEVHVNDKTDA
+282 
-297 PLLKLASLHA
+297 
-307 QLKQVNVMT
+307 
-316 AAASISKLE
+316 
-325 LSAPEIW
+325 
-332 LDINQQG
+332 
-339 QLNWASLATPANA
+339 
-352 STPAIP
+352 
-358 AKDSKSNNKS
+358 
-368 AIAPA
+368 
-373 VAAVSAS
+373 
-380 STAVSVA
+380 
-387 KPVAAVQQ
+387 
-395 LAELQLSKGMLH
+395 
-407 FRDARHANPAQT
+407 
-419 VNLKDISLTAR
+419 
-430 GLSSATDAK
+430 
-439 AAVFK
+439 
-444 FALNGE
+444 
-450 NDESLKLEGEMQPL
+450 
-464 IGTAKAQLALSSWS
+464 
-478 LATYQPL
+478 
-485 LSNYLL
+485 
-491 ASVSGKFDVNAQLQV
+491 
-506 QKGLVQVDDLGMK
+506 
-519 LSQFAIKPKSVDD
+519 
-532 GSFNLKALTV
+532 
-542 DKLTL
+542 
-547 NMESKQVNIGSVL
+547 MESKQVNIGSVL

-584 SAGTSS
+584 NAGTSTN
-590 ISSSASGTSNSSTS
+590 ATATS
-604 VTPTAPV
+604 TAP
-611 ADIATASKAG
+611 IAVDAGTATKAG
-621 TTATAVWKVNLASL
+621 TTAAAVWKVNLASL

-647 FMSPE
+647 SMSPE
-652 VKIKLDAFNLH
+652 VKLKLDAFNLH
-663 VEKLSS
+663 AEKLSS

-674 VKMNLVTNIG
+674 VKLNLATNIG
-684 KKSRLSLDAT
+684 KKSKLSLDAT
-694 ASAQLKSISLNLD
+694 ASAQLKNISLNLD

-731 RADIKGKLNLNNVL
+731 RADIKGKLNLANIL
-745 DNSRQINYEGMLA
+745 DSNRLINYEGMLA
-758 LNDFHLLENGADE
+758 LNDFHLLENGAEE

-832 GDAAL
+832 GDAIL
-837 SAVSAVPATPVAQAD
+837 PATPVAQAD

-899 TDNFVKPNYSANL
+899 TDNFVKPNYSPNL

-963 STNGLELTRLTPYA
+963 SANGLELTRLTPYA

-1019 VESPTATKLPVMLA
+1019 VESPSATKLPVMLA

-1165 RTVKKDDIVI
+1165 RTIKKDDIAI
-1175 TDAEK
+1175 SEAEK
-1180 ARYVEE
+1180 VKYVEE

-1255 APKLS
+1255 APRLN

>member
-1 MTTVKQKITNANQRW
+1 MTNANQRW
-16 HLGRWAMG
+16 HLGRWAAG
-24 FFGLLLLL
+24 FIGLLLLL
-32 AVLSWAFLPGVVK
+32 VVLSWVFLPGIVK
-45 RIATEEVQQQ
+45 RIATEQVQQQ
-55 IGRKLEM
+55 IGRKLDM
-62 TDIRFSPFRLAL
+62 ADIRFSPFRLAL
-74 TIEGLSLYEADQRTP
+74 TIEGLNLYEADQRTP
-89 AVKVKELVLNLSL
+89 AVKVRELVLNLSL

-113 EVRVTEP
+113 EVRLTEP

-125 RTSGEGYGRYNFSDI
+125 RTPGEGYGRYNFSDV
-140 LDKIAAMPKSDSQAR
+140 LEKIAAMPKSESTTR
-155 FSLANLQVADGKID
+155 FSLANLQLAGGRIE

-174 VKEQFKVEAL
+174 VNEQFKIEAL

-203 PMLSAKVNGSNFVLK
+203 PLLSAKVNGSNFVLK

-247 VPVALPVQIQSAKLS
+247 VPAALPVKIQNAKLS

-269 SRKNAHSE
+269 SRKNAHAE

-282 DVHLDEVHVNDKTDA
+282 DVHLDELHVNDKADA
-297 PLLKLASLHA
+297 PLLKLGSLHA
-307 QLKQVNVMT
+307 QIKQVNVMT

-339 QLNWASLATPANA
+339 QLNWASLAAPA
-352 STPAIP
+352 SP
-358 AKDSKSNNKS
+358 AKDGKANNKN
-368 AIAPA
+368 ATVPA
-373 VAAVSAS
+373 VASASASASAS
-380 STAVSVA
+380 SSAASVA
-387 KPVAAVQQ
+387 KPVTVLQQ
-395 LAELQLSKGMLH
+395 LAELQLSKGIVH
-407 FRDARHANPAQT
+407 FRDAKHANPAQT
-419 VNLKDISLTAR
+419 VNLKDISFSAH
-430 GLSSATDAK
+430 GLSSSADAK
-439 AAVFK
+439 VAPFK
-444 FALNGE
+444 LALSGE
-450 NDESLKLEGEMQPL
+450 NDESLKLEGEMQAL
-464 IGTAKAQLALSSWS
+464 AGTVKAQLALSSWS

-519 LSQFAIKPKSVDD
+519 LSQFAIKPKSADD
-532 GSFNLKALTV
+532 GIFNLKALTV

-547 NMESKQVNIGSVL
+547 NMESRQVNIGSIL

-567 VRRDEQ
+567 VLRDEQ
-573 AVLNLKKWLKS
+573 AVLNFKKWLKS
-584 SAGTSS
+584 GAGTNQAAPEVAGNNA
-590 ISSSASGTSNSSTS
+590 AS
-604 VTPTAPV
+604 
-611 ADIATASKAG
+611 
-621 TTATAVWKVNLASL
+621 TATAPAWKVNLAAL
-635 DFKDSAVSFNDK
+635 DFKDSAVSYNDK
-647 FMSPE
+647 SMSPE
-652 VKIKLDAFNLH
+652 VKIKLDGFSLH
-663 VEKLSS
+663 AEKLSS

-674 VKMNLVTNIG
+674 VKMTLQTNIG
-684 KKSRLSLDAT
+684 KKSKLILDAT
-694 ASAQLKSISLNLD
+694 ASSQLKNISMNLD

-731 RADIKGKLNLNNVL
+731 RADIKGKLNLTNVL
-745 DNSRQINYEGMLA
+745 DSSRQINYEGMLA

-771 DFLEWKNIAMEG
+771 DFLEWKNISMDG

-790 DKQLVTLK
+790 DKQLVNLK

-807 RAILSAKGKL
+807 RAILSARGKL

-832 GDAAL
+832 AEAT
-837 SAVSAVPATPVAQAD
+837 AQATPTD
-852 DAAAK
+852 DAAKA
-857 PVTSKTATTTIV
+857 VTSKTATSTIV
-869 TVPLPAKPEKANPVV
+869 TVPLPAKVEKANPIA
-884 IRIAQTTLKGGNVNF
+884 IRIAQTTLKGGNINF
-899 TDNFVKPNYSANL
+899 TDNFVKPNYTANL

-923 SDNPQPAT
+923 SDNPQPAS

-941 APLVISGTLNPL
+941 APLLISGALNPL
-953 SNPVFMDVKA
+953 SNPIFMDVKA
-963 STNGLELTRLTPYA
+963 SANGLELTRLTPYA

-987 GKLSMQVAYRI
+987 GKLSMQVSYRI

-1011 DQLTFGER
+1011 DQLTFGEK
-1019 VESPTATKLPVMLA
+1019 VDSPTATKLPVMLA

-1038 DNQGRIAINLP
+1038 DNQGRININLP

-1063 IIFKVFVNIITKAVT
+1063 IIFKVFMNVITKAVT

-1099 LPGQTSLTPA
+1099 LPGQTSLTPE

-1120 LKNRSGLKLDIIGR
+1120 LKNRSALKLDIIGR

-1165 RTVKKDDIVI
+1165 RTIKKEDIVI
-1175 TDAEK
+1175 TDVEK
-1180 ARYVEE
+1180 AKYVEE

-1194 KPRNAI
+1194 KPRNAV

-1231 KRADAVRDYLEDV
+1231 KRADNVRDYLEDV
-1244 SGVERERLFLI
+1244 SGIERERLFLI
-1255 APKLS
+1255 APRLN

-1266 KGSPN
+1266 KGSPS

>member
-1 MTTVKQKITNANQRW
+1 MTTIKQKITNANQRW
-16 HLGRWAMG
+16 HLGRWAA
-24 FFGLLLLL
+24 GLVGLVFLL
-32 AVLSWAFLPGVVK
+32 AALSWAFLPGIVK
-45 RIATEEVQQQ
+45 RIAAEQVQQQ
-55 IGRKLEM
+55 IGRKLDM
-62 TDIRFSPFRLAL
+62 ADIRFSPFKLAL
-74 TIEGLSLYEADQRTP
+74 TIEGLTLYDADQRTP

-113 EVRVTEP
+113 EVRLTEP
-120 YVHII
+120 YVHIV
-125 RTSGEGYGRYNFSDI
+125 RTPGEGYGRYNFSDI
-140 LDKIAAMPKSDSQAR
+140 LEKIAAMPKSESTAR
-155 FSLANLQVADGKID
+155 FSLANLQLANGRIE

-174 VKEQFKVEAL
+174 VNEQFKIEAL

-203 PMLSAKVNGSNFVLK
+203 PLLSAKVNGSNFVLK
-218 GRARPFTNSL
+218 GRAKPFTNSL

-269 SRKNAHSE
+269 SRKNAHAE

-282 DVHLDEVHVNDKTDA
+282 DVHLDGVHVNDKADA
-297 PLLKLASLHA
+297 PLLKLVSLHA
-307 QLKQVNVMT
+307 QIKQVNVMT

-325 LSAPEIW
+325 LSSPEIW

-339 QLNWASLATPANA
+339 QLNWASLATP
-352 STPAIP
+352 P
-358 AKDSKSNNKS
+358 
-368 AIAPA
+368 APA
-373 VAAVSAS
+373 TPTKDNKTNTKSKVVPVTASAASAAS
-380 STAVSVA
+380 ATAVSTT
-387 KPVAAVQQ
+387 KPVAALQQ
-395 LAELQLSKGMLH
+395 LAELQLSKGVLH
-407 FRDARHANPAQT
+407 FHDAKHANPAQT
-419 VNLKDISLTAR
+419 VNLKDISLTVR
-430 GLSSATDAK
+430 GLSSAADAK
-439 AAVFK
+439 AAAFK
-444 FALNGE
+444 FALSGE

-464 IGTAKAQLALSSWS
+464 NGTVKAQLALSSWS

-491 ASVSGKFDVNAQLQV
+491 ASVSGKFDVNALLQV

-519 LSQFAIKPKSVDD
+519 LSQFAIKPKSADD

-584 SAGTSS
+584 SASSNPAAPATGDSAAASTVTS
-590 ISSSASGTSNSSTS
+590 AATTTN
-604 VTPTAPV
+604 TP
-611 ADIATASKAG
+611 
-621 TTATAVWKVNLASL
+621 VWKVNLASL

-647 FMSPE
+647 SMSPE
-652 VKIKLDAFNLH
+652 VKLKLDAFNLH
-663 VEKLSS
+663 AEKLSS

-674 VKMNLVTNIG
+674 VKMNLQTNIG
-684 KKSRLSLDAT
+684 KKSKLSLDAT
-694 ASAQLKSISLNLD
+694 SSSQLKSISMNLD

-731 RADIKGKLNLNNVL
+731 RADIKGKLSLNNVL
-745 DNSRQINYEGMLA
+745 DSNRQINYEGMLA
-758 LNDFHLLENGADE
+758 LNDFHLLENGAEE
-771 DFLEWKNIAMEG
+771 DFLEWKNIAMDG

-832 GDAAL
+832 ADAATT
-837 SAVSAVPATPVAQAD
+837 ATSPVAQAD

-857 PVTSKTATTTIV
+857 AVTSKTATTNIV
-869 TVPLPAKPEKANPVV
+869 TVPLPAKAEKTNPVV
-884 IRIAQTTLKGGNVNF
+884 IRIAQTTLKGGNINF
-899 TDNFVKPNYSANL
+899 TDNFVKPNYTANL

-931 IELTGKVDDD
+931 IELNGKVDDD
-941 APLVISGTLNPL
+941 APLVISGSLNPL
-953 SNPVFMDVKA
+953 ASPMFMDVKA
-963 STNGLELTRLTPYA
+963 SANGLELTRLTPYA

-987 GKLSMQVAYRI
+987 GKLSMQVSYRI

-1019 VESPTATKLPVMLA
+1019 VDSPTATKLPVMLA

-1038 DNQGRIAINLP
+1038 DNQGRININLP

-1063 IIFKVFVNIITKAVT
+1063 IIFKVFMNVITKAVT

-1099 LPGQTSLTPA
+1099 LPGQTSLTPE

-1120 LKNRSGLKLDIIGR
+1120 LKNRSALKLDIIGR

-1165 RTVKKDDIVI
+1165 RTIKKEDIVI

-1180 ARYVEE
+1180 AKYVEE
-1186 VYQAEKFT
+1186 VYQVEKFT

-1200 GMAKTLPTAEAE
+1200 GLAKTLPTAEAE

-1220 VTPDALRSLAQ
+1220 VTPEALRALAQ

-1255 APKLS
+1255 APRLN

>member
-1 MTTVKQKITNANQRW
+1 MTTIKQKLTNANQRW
-16 HLGRWAMG
+16 HLGRWAAGLVGM
-24 FFGLLLLL
+24 FFLL
-32 AVLSWAFLPGVVK
+32 AALSWIFLPGIVK
-45 RIATEEVQQQ
+45 RTAVEQVQQQ
-55 IGRKLEM
+55 IGRKLDM
-62 TDIRFSPFRLAL
+62 TDIRFSPFKLAL
-74 TIEGLSLYEADQRTP
+74 TIDGLILYEVDQRTP
-89 AVKVKELVLNLSL
+89 AVKIKELVLNLSL
-102 ASLFRQALIVD
+102 ASLFRKALIVD
-113 EVRVTEP
+113 EVRLTEP
-120 YVHII
+120 YVHIV
-125 RTSGEGYGRYNFSDI
+125 RTPGEGYGRYNFSDI
-140 LDKIAAMPKSDSQAR
+140 FEKIAAIPKSDSPAR
-155 FSLANLQVADGKID
+155 FSLANLQLAGGRIE

-174 VKEQFKVEAL
+174 VNEQFKIEAL

-203 PMLSAKVNGSNFVLK
+203 PLLSAKINGSNFVLK
-218 GRARPFTNSL
+218 GRAKPFTNNL

-235 LDKLDLTQYLPY
+235 LDKLDLTQYMPY
-247 VPVALPVQIQSAKLS
+247 VPVALPVEIKSAKLS

-269 SRKNAHSE
+269 SRKNVHAE

-282 DVHLDEVHVNDKTDA
+282 DVHLDEVRVNDKA
-297 PLLKLASLHA
+297 GGPLLKIGSLHA
-307 QLKQVNVMT
+307 QIKQVNVMT

-325 LSAPEIW
+325 LASPEIW

-339 QLNWASLATPANA
+339 QLNWASLATLDKATGKA
-352 STPAIP
+352 
-358 AKDSKSNNKS
+358 DSKTNSKS
-368 AIAPA
+368 AVAP
-373 VAAVSAS
+373 VV
-380 STAVSVA
+380 
-387 KPVAAVQQ
+387 PVAASAASSATTTAKSPAILQQ
-395 LAELQLSKGMLH
+395 LTELQMSKGILH
-407 FRDARHANPAQT
+407 FRDAKHANPAQA
-419 VNLKDISLTAR
+419 VNWKDISFNAH
-430 GLSSATDAK
+430 GLSSAADAK
-439 AAVFK
+439 AATFK
-444 FALNGE
+444 LSLSGE
-450 NDESLKLEGEMQPL
+450 KDERLKLEGEVQAL
-464 IGTAKAQLALSSWS
+464 NGTAKAQLAISSWS

-491 ASVSGKFDVNAQLQV
+491 ASVSGQFDVNAQLQV
-506 QKGLVQVDDLGMK
+506 QKGLVQIDDLGMK
-519 LSQFAIKPKSVDD
+519 LSQFSIKPKSAGD
-532 GSFNLKALTV
+532 GGFNLKALAV

-547 NMESKQVNIGSVL
+547 NMESKQINIGSVV

-567 VRRDEQ
+567 VQRDEQ

-584 SAGTSS
+584 SATANTTTSVV
-590 ISSSASGTSNSSTS
+590 SSATPSAVDSAAASMAVSVPATTTTSNTN
-604 VTPTAPV
+604 A
-611 ADIATASKAG
+611 
-621 TTATAVWKVNLASL
+621 WKVNLASL
-635 DFKDSAVSFNDK
+635 DFKDSTVSFNDK
-647 FMSPE
+647 SMSPE
-652 VKIKLDAFNLH
+652 VKLTLDAFNLH
-663 VEKLSS
+663 AEKLSS

-674 VKMNLVTNIG
+674 VKMTLQTNIG
-684 KKSRLSLDAT
+684 KKSKLTLDAT
-694 ASAQLKSISLNLD
+694 ASSQLKNISMNLD

-731 RADIKGKLNLNNVL
+731 RADIKGKLNLTNAL
-745 DNSRQINYEGMLA
+745 DSNRQINYEGMLA
-758 LNDFHLLENGADE
+758 LNDFHLLENGAEE
-771 DFLEWKNIAMEG
+771 DFLEWKNIAMDG

-824 TKKADAEE
+824 TKKADAEDA
-832 GDAAL
+832 DAATI
-837 SAVSAVPATPVAQAD
+837 ATSPVAQAD

-857 PVTSKTATTTIV
+857 AVTSKTTTTNIV
-869 TVPLPAKPEKANPVV
+869 TVPLPAKAEKTNPVV
-884 IRIAQTTLKGGNVNF
+884 IRIAQTTLKGGNINF
-899 TDNFVKPNYSANL
+899 SDNFVKPNYTANL

-931 IELTGKVDDD
+931 IELNGKVDDD
-941 APLVISGTLNPL
+941 APLVISGSLNPL
-953 SNPVFMDVKA
+953 ASPMFMDVKA
-963 STNGLELTRLTPYA
+963 SANGLELTRLTPYA

-987 GKLSMQVAYRI
+987 GKLSMQVSYRI

-1019 VESPTATKLPVMLA
+1019 VDSPTATKLPVMLA

-1038 DNQGRIAINLP
+1038 DNQGRININLP

-1063 IIFKVFVNIITKAVT
+1063 IIFKVFMNVITKAVT

-1099 LPGQTSLTPA
+1099 LPGQTSLTPE

-1120 LKNRSGLKLDIIGR
+1120 LKNRSALKLDIIGR

-1165 RTVKKDDIVI
+1165 RTIKKEDIVI

-1200 GMAKTLPTAEAE
+1200 GLAKTLPTAEAE

-1231 KRADAVRDYLEDV
+1231 KRADNVRDYLEDV
-1244 SGVERERLFLI
+1244 SGIERERLFLI
-1255 APKLS
+1255 APRLN

-1266 KGSPN
+1266 KGSPS

>member
-1 MTTVKQKITNANQRW
+1 MTTIKQKITNANQRW
-16 HLGRWAMG
+16 HLGRWAAG
-24 FFGLLLLL
+24 FAGLLLLL
-32 AVLSWAFLPGVVK
+32 IVLSWAFLPGIVK
-45 RIATEEVQQQ
+45 RVAAEQVQQQ
-55 IGRKLEM
+55 IGRKLDME
-62 TDIRFSPFRLAL
+62 DIRFSPFKLAL
-74 TIEGLSLYEADQRTP
+74 TIDGLTLYEADQRTP
-89 AVKVKELVLNLSL
+89 AVKVRELVLNLSL
-102 ASLFRQALIVD
+102 VSLFRQALIVD
-113 EVRVTEP
+113 EVKLTEP
-120 YVHII
+120 YVHIL
-125 RTSGEGYGRYNFSDI
+125 RTPGEGYGRYNFSDV
-140 LDKIAAMPKSDSQAR
+140 LEKIAAMPKSESTTR
-155 FSLANLQVADGKID
+155 FSLANLQLAGGRIE

-174 VKEQFKVEAL
+174 VNEQFKIEAL

-203 PMLSAKVNGSNFVLK
+203 PMLSARVNGANFVLK
-218 GRARPFTNSL
+218 GRAKPFTNSL

-247 VPVALPVQIQSAKLS
+247 VPVALPVQIQNAKLS

-269 SRKNAHSE
+269 SRKNAHPE

-282 DVHLDEVHVNDKTDA
+282 DVHLDELHINDKADA

-307 QLKQVNVMT
+307 QIKQVNVMT

-339 QLNWASLATPANA
+339 QLNWASLAAPAGA
-352 STPAIP
+352 
-358 AKDSKSNNKS
+358 AKGGKANTKNT
-368 AIAPA
+368 AVPA
-373 VAAVSAS
+373 VASASVAAS

-387 KPVAAVQQ
+387 KPVTVLQQ
-395 LAELQLSKGMLH
+395 LAELQLSKGILH
-407 FRDARHANPAQT
+407 FRDAKHANPAQT
-419 VNLKDISLTAR
+419 VNLKDISFSVH
-430 GLSSATDAK
+430 GLSSSADAK
-439 AAVFK
+439 AAPFK
-444 FALNGE
+444 LALNGE

-464 IGTAKAQLALSSWS
+464 NGAVKGQLALSSWS

-491 ASVSGKFDVNAQLQV
+491 ASVTGKFDVNAQLQV
-506 QKGLVQVDDLGMK
+506 QKGMVQVDDLGMK
-519 LSQFAIKPKSVDD
+519 LSQFSIKPKAVDD

-547 NMESKQVNIGSVL
+547 NMESRQVNIGSVL
-560 FDGLVTD
+560 FDGLVSD

-573 AVLNLKKWLKS
+573 AVLNFKKWLKS
-584 SAGTSS
+584 GPGTNQPASEVAGSNTASA
-590 ISSSASGTSNSSTS
+590 A
-604 VTPTAPV
+604 TAP
-611 ADIATASKAG
+611 A
-621 TTATAVWKVNLASL
+621 WKVNLASL

-647 FMSPE
+647 SMSPE
-652 VKIKLDAFNLH
+652 VKIRLDGFSLH
-663 VEKLSS
+663 AEKLSS
-669 DMSQP
+669 DMSQA
-674 VKMNLVTNIG
+674 VKMTLQTNIG
-684 KKSRLSLDAT
+684 KKSKLSMDAT
-694 ASAQLKSISLNLD
+694 ASSQLKNISMNLD

-731 RADIKGKLNLNNVL
+731 RADIKGKLNLTNVL
-745 DNSRQINYEGMLA
+745 DSSRQINYEGILA
-758 LNDFHLLENGADE
+758 LNDFHLLENGAEE
-771 DFLEWKNIAMEG
+771 DFLEWKNISMDG

-790 DKQLVTLK
+790 DKQLITLK

-824 TKKADAEE
+824 TKKADAEDVDATTTVA
-832 GDAAL
+832 DAA
-837 SAVSAVPATPVAQAD
+837 T
-852 DAAAK
+852 K
-857 PVTSKTATTTIV
+857 PVTSKTATSTIV
-869 TVPLPAKPEKANPVV
+869 TVPLPAKAEKANPVA
-884 IRIAQTTLKGGNVNF
+884 IRIAQTVLKGGNINF
-899 TDNFVKPNYSANL
+899 TDNFVKPNYTANL

-941 APLVISGTLNPL
+941 APLVISGALNPL
-953 SNPVFMDVKA
+953 SNPIFMDVKA
-963 STNGLELTRLTPYA
+963 SANGLELTRLTPYA
-977 AKYAGYVIEK
+977 AKYAGYAIEK
-987 GKLSMQVAYRI
+987 GKLSMQVSYRI

-1019 VESPTATKLPVMLA
+1019 VDSPTATKLPVMLA

-1038 DNQGRIAINLP
+1038 DNQGRININLP
-1049 ITGSLSDPQFSVGG
+1049 ISGSLSDPQFSVGG
-1063 IIFKVFVNIITKAVT
+1063 IIFKVFMNVITKAVT

-1099 LPGQTSLTPA
+1099 LPGQTNLTPE
-1109 ATAKLDNLAKA
+1109 ATARLDSLAKA
-1120 LKNRSGLKLDIIGR
+1120 LKNRSALKLDIIGR
-1134 VEPATDSDGIRQILL
+1134 VEPATDGDGIRQLLL

-1165 RTVKKDDIVI
+1165 RTIKKEDIVI

-1180 ARYVEE
+1180 AKYIEE

-1200 GMAKTLPTAEAE
+1200 GLVKTLPTAEAE

-1220 VTPDALRSLAQ
+1220 ITPDALRSLAQ
-1231 KRADAVRDYLEDV
+1231 KRADNVRDYLEDV

-1255 APKLS
+1255 APKLN